1 MSIYRT
7 ILVDDESIALDQL
20 EGKLQAF
27 PQMDVISRQTDPV
40 RAEQLIRRE
49 NPELVFLDIEMPRKN
64 GLELAKEI
72 KKYNPDTVIIFVTSY
87 NKYAIQAIK
96 QAAFDYILKPV
107 NQEELG
113 QSLNRLLTEKNAE
126 VDIETTIQNRY
137 SLTAREA
144 EVTGLIRLGLS
155 TEEIADKLC
164 LSKLTINTHRQN
176 ILRKCGCW
184 NFAELFGRFSR

>member
-1 MSIYRT
+1 M
-7 ILVDDESIALDQL
+7 DDESIALDQL

-144 EVTGLIRLGLS
+144 EVTGPIRLGLS

>member
-144 EVTGLIRLGLS
+144 EVTGPIRLGLS